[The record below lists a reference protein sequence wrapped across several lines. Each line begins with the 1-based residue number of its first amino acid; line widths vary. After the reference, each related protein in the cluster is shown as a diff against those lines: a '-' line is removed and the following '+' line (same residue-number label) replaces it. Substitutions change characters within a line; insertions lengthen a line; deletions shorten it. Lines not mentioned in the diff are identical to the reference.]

1 MNTGNKKNR
10 ELLLKI
16 HDLTLRLEEA
26 QDALSA
32 IRAANVDAVVVYND
46 GQHHIYTLEGV
57 DTIYKRLFDTL
68 NEGVLVVSADRTIL
82 YANRWFADL
91 IGVAMARITG
101 ANIGHFVHPAYAAD
115 FAALLENAA
124 ERPHRD
130 DLSMIRADGSL
141 LPVML
146 AVSPAP
152 IEGLEAG
159 CAIVVN
165 DLTELSQAQDALRKA
180 NEELE
185 ARIEARTMDLRSAN
199 IALEAEI
206 AERMRIEEALRNE
219 DRRKDEFLAMLAHEL
234 RNPLA
239 PIRNAAQILK
249 HPGLDETRLAW
260 CRNVIDRQV
269 EQLARLVDDLLDVSR
284 ISRGKIELKKEPIAV
299 SAIVQRAMETIQ
311 PLIEARRHELTVQL
325 PSEPIIVEGDL
336 VRLSQVVA
344 NLLSNSAKYTDEGGA
359 IWLTVEQA
367 GNDVFIRVRDNGRG
381 IDPSSLP
388 NLFQLFYQVDR
399 TLDRS
404 EGGLGIGLSL
414 VKSLVAM
421 HGGQVWATST
431 GRGQGSV
438 FIIRLPCLPQA
449 SVVPISSPTA
459 LRPAESPLRILIV
472 DDNRDAAQSLSVLL
486 TSEGHTVSL
495 AYSGPAGLVAA
506 LTERPQVILLDIGLP
521 GMDGY
526 AVARALREHPELK
539 TTQLIALS
547 GYGRQVDR
555 EQARAAG
562 FNGYLTKP
570 VDFDELQYALSQS
583 LLVLSQSLSG

>member
-1 MNTGNKKNR
+1 
-10 ELLLKI
+10 
-16 HDLTLRLEEA
+16 
-26 QDALSA
+26 
-32 IRAANVDAVVVYND
+32 
-46 GQHHIYTLEGV
+46 
-57 DTIYKRLFDTL
+57 
-68 NEGVLVVSADRTIL
+68 
-82 YANRWFADL
+82 
-91 IGVAMARITG
+91 
-101 ANIGHFVHPAYAAD
+101 
-115 FAALLENAA
+115 
-124 ERPHRD
+124 
-130 DLSMIRADGSL
+130 
-141 LPVML
+141 ML
-146 AVSPAP
+146 AISPAP
-152 IEGLEAG
+152 IGGVEAG
-159 CAIVVN
+159 YAIVVN
-165 DLTELSQAQDALRKA
+165 DLTELRQAQDALSKA

-185 ARIEARTMDLRSAN
+185 ARIEARTMELQSAN

-206 AERMRIEEALRNE
+206 AKRMHIEEALRNE
-219 DRRKDEFLAMLAHEL
+219 DRRKDEFLGMLAHEL

-249 HPGLDETRLAW
+249 RPDLDETRLAW

-269 EQLARLVDDLLDVSR
+269 EHLARLVDDLLDVSR
-284 ISRGKIELKKEPIAV
+284 ISRGKIELKKESLAV
-299 SAIVQRAMETIQ
+299 SAIVQRAMEITQ
-311 PLIEARRHELTVQL
+311 PLIETRRHELTVQL
-325 PSEPIIVEGDL
+325 PPEPVIVEGDL
-336 VRLSQVVA
+336 VRLAQVVS
-344 NLLSNSAKYTDEGGA
+344 NLLNNAAKYTDEGGS
-359 IWLTVEQA
+359 IWLTVEHV

-381 IDPSSLP
+381 IASSALP

-414 VKSLVAM
+414 VKSLVTM
-421 HGGQVWATST
+421 HGGDVWATSA

-449 SVVPISSPTA
+449 SVVSVSSPTA
-459 LRPAESPLRILIV
+459 LKPAEGPLRILVV

-486 TSEGHTVSL
+486 TGEGHTVSL

-526 AVARALREHPELK
+526 AVARALREHPELR
-539 TTQLIALS
+539 TTQLIALT

-570 VDFDELQYALSQS
+570 VDFEALQRALAQP
-583 LLVLSQSLSG
+583 LFPGPILPG

>member
-1 MNTGNKKNR
+1 VNLNNKKNQ

-26 QDALSA
+26 QDTLNA

-46 GQHHIYTLEGV
+46 GQHRVYTLEGT

-68 NEGVLVVSADRTIL
+68 NEGILVVSADRTIL

-91 IGVAMARITG
+91 IGVAMAKMTG
-101 ANIGHFVHPAYAAD
+101 VDIERFVHPLHVAD
-115 FAALLENAA
+115 FAALLESA
-124 ERPHRD
+124 EEKPHRD
-130 DLSMIRADGSL
+130 DLSMIRADGSPI
-141 LPVML
+141 PVML
-146 AVSPAP
+146 AISPAP
-152 IEGLEAG
+152 IGGVEAG
-159 CAIVVN
+159 YAIVVN
-165 DLTELSQAQDALRKA
+165 DLTELRQAQDALSKA

-185 ARIEARTMDLRSAN
+185 ARIEARTMELQSAN

-206 AERMRIEEALRNE
+206 AKRMHIEEALRNE
-219 DRRKDEFLAMLAHEL
+219 DRRKDEFLGMLAHEL

-249 HPGLDETRLAW
+249 RPDLDETRLAW

-269 EQLARLVDDLLDVSR
+269 EHLARLVDDLLDVSR
-284 ISRGKIELKKEPIAV
+284 ISRGKIELKKESLAV
-299 SAIVQRAMETIQ
+299 SAIVQRAMEITQ
-311 PLIEARRHELTVQL
+311 PLIETRRHELTVQL
-325 PSEPIIVEGDL
+325 PPEPVIVEGDL
-336 VRLSQVVA
+336 VRLAQVVS
-344 NLLSNSAKYTDEGGA
+344 NLLNNAAKYTDEGGS
-359 IWLTVEQA
+359 IWLTVEHV

-381 IDPSSLP
+381 IAPSALP

-414 VKSLVAM
+414 VKSLVTM
-421 HGGQVWATST
+421 HGGDVWATSA

-449 SVVPISSPTA
+449 SVVSVSSPTA
-459 LRPAESPLRILIV
+459 LKPAEGPLRILVV

-486 TSEGHTVSL
+486 TGEGHTVSL

-526 AVARALREHPELK
+526 AVARALREHPELR
-539 TTQLIALS
+539 TTQLIALT

-570 VDFDELQYALSQS
+570 VDFEALQRALAQP
-583 LLVLSQSLSG
+583 LFPGPILPG